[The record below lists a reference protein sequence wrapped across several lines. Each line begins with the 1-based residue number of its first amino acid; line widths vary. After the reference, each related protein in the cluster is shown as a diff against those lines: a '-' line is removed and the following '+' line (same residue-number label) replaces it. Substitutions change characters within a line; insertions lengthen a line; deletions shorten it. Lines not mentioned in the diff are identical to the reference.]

1 MNPDDVKQIIA
12 DNRTLVNVGGHFFEG
27 QTKHNRRSQGLPQMA
42 DLIPF
47 EEQGVIRRVHAF
59 DGIGKR
65 YVSAF
70 VSNANVLLRE
80 RLKGGI
86 NEIEQ

>member
-1 MNPDDVKQIIA
+1 MKPEDVKQIIA

-27 QTKHNRRSQGLPQMA
+27 QTKHDRRKQGLPQMS

-47 EEQGVIRRVHAF
+47 EAEGLLRRVNAY

-70 VSNANVLLRE
+70 VSNA
-80 RLKGGI
+80 
-86 NEIEQ
+86 